1 MKKFL
6 LYLFLLLVVGIGGLL
21 LYVKFALPNVGDA
34 PQLKVEITPERVKRG
49 EYLANAVC
57 VCMDCHSQRDW
68 TKFSGPLVPGTLGE
82 GGEEFNQNFGFP
94 GAFYSKNITP
104 SGIKDWSDGEIF
116 RTITTGVNKDGK
128 ALFPIM
134 PYMHYGQMDQEDLYS
149 IIAYIRTLK
158 PIEKVNKESVPDFPM
173 NFIINTIP
181 TKQEMQKKPD
191 PSDKLAY
198 GKYMWNASGCTE
210 CHTKQE
216 KGKQLPGME
225 MAGGFEFNMGPMGIA
240 RSSNLTP
247 DDETGIGTWTE
258 ENFLARFRVYS
269 DSTYVAPIV
278 QKGAMQTPMPWT
290 MYSKMTDEDL
300 SAIFAYIKTLKP
312 VKNQVE
318 KFTASAQ

>member
-1 MKKFL
+1 MKKFITYL
-6 LYLFLLLVVGIGGLL
+6 LLFLVAAVIVLLT
-21 LYVKFALPNVGDA
+21 YVKLALPNVGPA
-34 PQLKVEITPERVKRG
+34 PEIKVELTPERIKRG

-57 VCMDCHSQRDW
+57 VCMDCHSKRDW
-68 TKFSGPLVPGTLGE
+68 TKFAGPPVEGTLGQ
-82 GGEEFNQNFGFP
+82 GGEIFNQDFGFP
-94 GAFYSKNITP
+94 GSFSSKNITP
-104 SGIKDWSDGEIF
+104 AGISNWTDGELF

-158 PIEKVNKESVPDFPM
+158 PIVRANNESKPDFPM

-181 TKQEMQKKPD
+181 SKQEMTKRPN

-198 GKYMWNASGCTE
+198 GKYMWNATGCTE

-216 KGKQLPGME
+216 KGKQVPGME
-225 MAGGFEFNMGPMGIA
+225 MAGGFEFKLGPMGIV

-258 ENFLARFRVYS
+258 ENFLARFRVYR
-269 DSTYVAPIV
+269 DSGYVIPTVA
-278 QKGAMQTPMPWT
+278 KGAMQTVMPWT
-290 MYSKMTDEDL
+290 MYSRMTDEDL
-300 SAIFAYIKTLKP
+300 SAIFSYLKTLKP

-318 KFTASAQ
+318 KFTASN